1 MIHRDGNRMRENLL
15 SVCAVA
21 YTIGPAVEGARPPA
35 QCRLG
40 VPRKGPLAFFV
51 IQRLVI
57 FQLPGPVFMA
67 KSKIPIYGAIA
78 ANVAIAVT
86 KFVVAGITGSSAM
99 LSEGI
104 HSAVDTLNGVL
115 LLVGLKLSQ
124 RPATPEHPFGHG
136 KELYFWSLIVA
147 VLIFGLG
154 GGVSFYEGVL
164 HIRNPEPMRDPMW
177 NYVVL
182 GVAGVFEGSSFVIAL
197 RQFRKQSGGVPFWEA
212 LHRSK
217 DPTNYTVLAEDSAAL
232 VGLVVAALGIAS
244 SQHFEKPELDGAA
257 SLIIGLLLAGVAVA
271 LILESRSLLIGEGIR
286 PETARAIRRIA
297 LGEPKVRDVGRV
309 LSMYVGPDDVLVTMD
324 LDFDDGTAAADAAAA
339 IASVERQVRE
349 RYPMIKRLF
358 IEAGAAPTQQRWS
371 RPDSTQAPPAEPQ

>member
-1 MIHRDGNRMRENLL
+1 MAN
-15 SVCAVA
+15 SKVA
-21 YTIGPAVEGARPPA
+21 
-35 QCRLG
+35 
-40 VPRKGPLAFFV
+40 
-51 IQRLVI
+51 
-57 FQLPGPVFMA
+57 
-67 KSKIPIYGAIA
+67 IYGAVA

-104 HSAVDTLNGVL
+104 HSAVDTFNGIL

-147 VLIFGLG
+147 VLIFGVG
-154 GGVSFYEGVL
+154 GGLSFYEGVQQVR
-164 HIRNPEPMRDPMW
+164 HPQPMQDPMW

-182 GVAGVFEGSSFVIAL
+182 GVAAVFEGSSFVIAL
-197 RQFRKQSGGVPFWEA
+197 RQFLTQAGSTPFWEA

-217 DPTNYTVLAEDSAAL
+217 DPTTYTVLAEDSAAL
-232 VGLVVAALGIAS
+232 IGLVVAAVGIAL
-244 SQHFEKPELDGAA
+244 SQGLDKPVLDGAA

-271 LILESRSLLIGEGIR
+271 LTWESRSLLIGEGIR
-286 PETARAIRRIA
+286 PETARAIRSIA
-297 LGEPKVRDVGRV
+297 LAQPKVRDVGRV

-324 LDFDDGTAAADAAAA
+324 LDFDDGTAAADAGAA
-339 IASVERQVRE
+339 IAAVERQVRE

-358 IEAGAAPTQQRWS
+358 IEAGAAPAQQRWS
-371 RPDSTQAPPAEPQ
+371 RPDSTQAPADRQ